1 MDEKN
6 IPQGTSSGVQW
17 LRLPSNAWGMGSIPD
32 WGTKISHASGQKPK
46 NQYCNKF
53 NKDFNA
59 HLKKKKKNIAQD
71 LAGEILGR

>member
-1 MDEKN
+1 
-6 IPQGTSSGVQW
+6 
-17 LRLPSNAWGMGSIPD
+17 MGSIPD